1 MRDYKSVKLDVV
13 SLAELKAVV
22 DQAKSSSY
30 LSANVAT
37 QIESIISHVYDQM
50 KYVSNERRS
59 QIELGDFL
67 TRYHYLNADSFSQ

>member
-22 DQAKSSSY
+22 NQAKTSSY

-37 QIESIISHVYDQM
+37 QIESIVSHV
-50 KYVSNERRS
+50 
-59 QIELGDFL
+59 
-67 TRYHYLNADSFSQ
+67 